1 MVPEATS
8 TTVRVV
14 IADDHPDLRKVLAL
28 ALRFDGRFELVGEA
42 GDAAEAVRLAEALR
56 PGVMI
61 LDLGMPDASGL
72 DAIPEIRRVSPETRI
87 LVYSAW
93 AAARS
98 AAQAVSLGAD
108 RYLEKE
114 AGLPEVIAALA
125 QLCSPEEPAG

>member
-1 MVPEATS
+1 VVAEAAS
-8 TTVRVV
+8 ATVRVV
-14 IADDHPDLRKVLAL
+14 IADDHSDLRKVLGL

-56 PGVMI
+56 PGVVI

-72 DAIPEIRRVSPETRI
+72 DAIPEIKRVSPETRI

-98 AAQAVSLGAD
+98 ADQAVSLGAD

-114 AGLPEVIAALA
+114 AGLPEVLAALA
-125 QLCSPEEPAG
+125 QLCSPEQPAG